1 MKHLVTFLLL
11 FAATGAVHAQKL
23 SKTNKSKIAQDREVI
38 LSMVGCY
45 EVSFQFAE
53 TFSPNKDYK
62 YYDRK
67 FEKGIETVFVVEETP
82 TKIALQHILVVN
94 DTMVVKHWRQDWIY
108 ENRDFLVYQG
118 NNTFKRM
125 QLPAQTVKGTWTQ
138 KVYQVDDSPRY
149 EGFGTWVHVDGRH
162 FWQSRSDAPL
172 PRREFTVRNDYNILR
187 RFSTME
193 ILADGWM
200 LEQDNQKINRT
211 AEGTESLIA
220 WEKGFERFTK
230 GNYNCDPAMAWWN
243 EQQRFW
249 DDVRVVWG
257 ETFKQEQIPLD
268 FSKKTGQEPLFQLLF
283 KKGDEVSARTEY
295 KEEAVRQEI
304 KQIIH
309 TYLTQKS

>member
-211 AEGTESLIA
+211 ADGNESLIA

-230 GNYNCDPAMAWWN
+230 GNYNCAPAMAWWN